1 MGRVAVARARE
12 AGHAIG
18 VLLTSTDAGSGPGE
32 LAAALRGHDVA
43 IDFSVADAV
52 PAHVAACAQAG
63 VPLVEGTTG
72 WQAREAELR
81 RVVEDAGAAMVYG
94 PNFSIGVNLFY
105 RVVAS
110 AAGLVRGLPAYD
122 AFIEEAHHVRKRDA
136 PSGTAPPLRKNLAPR
151 LRGGGGNAN
160 PSPPAGALPRGPP

>member
-18 VLLTSTDAGSGPGE
+18 VVLTSTDAGSGPGE
-32 LAAALRGHDVA
+32 LAAALHGHDVA

-72 WQAREAELR
+72 RQVRETEMR
-81 RVVEDAGAAMVYG
+81 RVVGEGGAAMVDW
-94 PNFSIGVNLFY
+94 PTL
-105 RVVAS
+105 
-110 AAGLVRGLPAYD
+110 LL
-122 AFIEEAHHVRKRDA
+122 
-136 PSGTAPPLRKNLAPR
+136 
-151 LRGGGGNAN
+151 GGA
-160 PSPPAGALPRGPP
+160 R

>member
-18 VLLTSTDAGSGPGE
+18 VVLTSTDAGSGPGE

-72 WQAREAELR
+72 WQAREAEAR
-81 RVVEDAGAAMVYG
+81 RVVEDAGGAMVYG

-105 RVVAS
+105 RVVEN
-110 AAGLVRGLPAYD
+110 AAVLVRGLPAYY
-122 AFIEEAHHVRKRDA
+122 AFIQEAHHVRKREA
-136 PSGTAPPLRKNLAPR
+136 PSGTAPPPR
-151 LRGGGGNAN
+151 EIPARGLGGGR
-160 PSPPAGALPRGPP
+160 AGTIPRHRSW